1 MTWAGWPFQADRSDI
16 GMKVLCIIP
25 PYVPSYFNSGHH
37 LPVFQVAAYLR
48 RSTTADVTAIDC
60 AALNAT
66 WRDIC
71 RLLARR
77 FDAILMLND
86 YDAIDGF
93 GRFVQYAREI
103 SPASRLA
110 TFGRASR
117 DVPAFFD
124 RFGLDGIGSGGDY
137 ELSMRAF
144 LDYVVDG
151 RTPSGLRVPT
161 SKGAYRTHPVAVWLP
176 AEEWVLPEVSEI
188 PYDAY
193 ARLYED
199 DLNKFCGIPRRKEL
213 VVPVARGCPV
223 GCSFCDVPRQQGLR
237 ERRLSVERV
246 VEYIRST
253 FDRDDFEYVSFYAPT
268 FTLKRNWVLEMCAAL
283 RASGPNIPWK
293 CVTTV
298 AHLDEALIRTMA
310 DAGCVRISV
319 GVETFAIEAAA
330 HLPRIKRE
338 SRAAFEAVANYCRA
352 AGIEL
357 NCFLMLGL
365 PGESPNQAV
374 ATMNSLIQDG
384 HRVRPT
390 VFTPYDQMR
399 NDMSTT
405 DAAGFN
411 RQLFGQEGPSRQ
423 ERDFLY
429 RALYANEADVA
440 TKVQERV
447 PGRGVPFVRTSF

>member
-1 MTWAGWPFQADRSDI
+1 
-16 GMKVLCIIP
+16 MKVLCIIP
-25 PYVPSYFNSGHH
+25 PYVPSYFNAGHH
-37 LPVFQVAAYLR
+37 LPIFQVSAYLR
-48 RSTTADVTAIDC
+48 TYTKVEVTAIDC
-60 AALNAT
+60 AALNAS

-93 GRFVQYAREI
+93 SRFVQYAREI
-103 SPASRLA
+103 SPISKLA

-137 ELSMRAF
+137 ELSMLAF
-144 LDYVVDG
+144 LDHLVDG
-151 RTPSGLRVPT
+151 REPAGLRVPT
-161 SKGAYRTHPVAVWLP
+161 DTGVYRTYPAADWLP
-176 AEEWVLPEVSEI
+176 AETWVLPDVSEI

-199 DLNKFCGIPRRKEL
+199 DLNKFCGIPNRREL

-237 ERRLSVERV
+237 ERRLPVDRV
-246 VEYIRST
+246 VRYIRGA
-253 FDRDDFEYVSFYAPT
+253 FDIHGFEYVSFYAPT
-268 FTLKRNWVLEMCAAL
+268 FTLKRNWVLELCAAL
-283 RASGPNIPWK
+283 RAGGRTIPWK

-298 AHLDEALIRTMA
+298 AHLDEPLIRSMA

-319 GVETFAIEAAA
+319 GVETFAVEAAA
-330 HLPRIKRE
+330 HLPKIKRE
-338 SRAAFEAVANYCRA
+338 SRASFDAVANHCRA

-357 NCFLMLGL
+357 NCFLMFGL
-365 PGESPNQAV
+365 PGEPPGQAV
-374 ATMNSLIQDG
+374 ATMNTLIQDG

-390 VFTPYDQMR
+390 VFTPYDQIR
-399 NDMSTT
+399 DDMSTA
-405 DAAGFN
+405 DVARFN

-423 ERDFLY
+423 DRDLLY
-429 RALYANEADVA
+429 RTLYANEGDVA
-440 TKVQERV
+440 TNVQERV
-447 PGRGVPFVRTSF
+447 PGRDVPFMPVKA